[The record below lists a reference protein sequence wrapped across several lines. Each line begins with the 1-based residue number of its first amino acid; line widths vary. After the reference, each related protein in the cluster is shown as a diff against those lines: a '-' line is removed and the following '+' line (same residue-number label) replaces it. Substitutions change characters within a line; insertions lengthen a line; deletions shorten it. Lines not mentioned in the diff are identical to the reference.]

1 MGGISVPGKIFPLL
15 LEGLKTKNSRQK
27 AECLIITDSFLEC
40 MGVNITSTPQVFVT
54 IIIFI
59 FIYDIIL

>member
-27 AECLIITDSFLEC
+27 AECLIIIDSFLEC
-40 MGVNITSTPQVFVT
+40 MGVNITLTPQVS
-54 IIIFI
+54 
-59 FIYDIIL
+59 

>member
-27 AECLIITDSFLEC
+27 AECLIIVDSFLEC
-40 MGVNITSTPQVFVT
+40 MGVSITSTPQVSYLCF
-54 IIIFI
+54 
-59 FIYDIIL
+59 YKL